1 MSQNNEV
8 LAKRQ
13 ATDYGPKK
21 KPKVELRKIHT
32 LGYCAR
38 LKQEDTLDNTR
49 NRSTD
54 YL

>member
-21 KPKVELRKIHT
+21 KPKVELRKKKYTRILCKIKTRRHT
-32 LGYCAR
+32 GQY
-38 LKQEDTLDNTR
+38 KK
-49 NRSTD
+49 
-54 YL
+54 